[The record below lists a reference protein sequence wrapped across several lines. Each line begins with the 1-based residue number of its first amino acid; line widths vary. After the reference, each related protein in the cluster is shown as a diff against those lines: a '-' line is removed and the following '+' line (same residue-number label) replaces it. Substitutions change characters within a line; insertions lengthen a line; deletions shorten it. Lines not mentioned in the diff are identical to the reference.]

1 MTFQKQPRR
10 RSTAKK
16 EDVPQLDQ
24 KQTSP
29 EGQSNGLKEKTE
41 KPAAQ
46 SIRKVRDEEP
56 THRRV
61 VSQSLQSTHIQR
73 PTVTFVDNRHILP
86 RSLLQPSSPLS
97 PIGSARRKSKSDI
110 GSQLP
115 RYESGS
121 HATQLPGYA
130 AAPPRR
136 PNLEERHAN
145 SWGATT
151 VNKRLRNE
159 VFNDA
164 FLKQP
169 VAVQRH
175 QRPASHSRSI
185 PRRSMHLDARPAS
198 AHAVVNSGSPL
209 RTPVE
214 PVVTEP
220 AERPMPRLAQVE
232 SDRGPSPSPSPSPK
246 KNSNGAPSSSLDP
259 AALEHVKDITGSS
272 APEPQTLA
280 GQFTKTTSAGS
291 SASSP
296 PRAQR
301 RKRRYSGSGLRRK
314 PQDVT
319 LTDGSHMYQSRGD
332 LKFFEDADDADY
344 AGHGDGDGESSRAT
358 PTPSDTRPGSGQN
371 HIGLAAEQQQQQ
383 QEILPMRLPSSGF
396 SSGATSGMPSPA
408 AAAAAAMELEMEL
421 GQKIPRPINPKEARA
436 QQGSRVEYFL
446 LLEDLTSGM
455 RRPCIMDL
463 KMGTRQYG
471 VDAGAAKRESQRR
484 KCAATTSRELG
495 VRVCGLQAW
504 DARTGTYVFKDKYWG
519 RDLRAGEE
527 FQHALT
533 MFLYD
538 GIDYAS
544 VLRHIPTI
552 LRKLDHLETTV
563 RRLRG
568 YRFYAASLLMFYDGD
583 TTPDEPPA
591 GAEAEGDDYYYCST
605 TDFPTD
611 TEDVVAHGYNPNN
624 PNFGG
629 GRRRRGAGR
638 KREIDFKIADFANSV
653 TPPESYADADEVQRP
668 CPPRHPDQP
677 DAGFLRGLRSLRRY
691 FLRIQRDVREDLGL
705 LGAMRPRAGTGGEG
719 LETEDED
726 ADLSVSD

>member
-1 MTFQKQPRR
+1 MIIKRILTVVYRYIGVLNVTFQKQPRR

-16 EDVPQLDQ
+16 EDVPQLDHA
-24 KQTSP
+24 QTSQDV
-29 EGQSNGLKEKTE
+29 QSNGNGE
-41 KPAAQ
+41 KPEKQ
-46 SIRKVRDEEP
+46 PTQNLRKVRDQEP

-61 VSQSLQSTHIQR
+61 VSQSLQSAHIQR

-86 RSLLQPSSPLS
+86 RSLLQPSPLS
-97 PIGSARRKSKSDI
+97 PVGSGRRKSKSDF
-110 GSQLP
+110 GSELP
-115 RYESGS
+115 RDIVGQS
-121 HATQLPGYA
+121 TQKQEYGVPF
-130 AAPPRR
+130 PRR

-198 AHAVVNSGSPL
+198 AHAIVNSGSSMEKP
-209 RTPVE
+209 TQPVIN
-214 PVVTEP
+214 EP
-220 AERPMPRLAQVE
+220 AVSPLLRLAQMQSE
-232 SDRGPSPSPSPSPK
+232 HSPCTK
-246 KNSNGAPSSSLDP
+246 NGASSLDP
-259 AALEHVKDITGSS
+259 RDHVKDITGTS
-272 APEPQTLA
+272 APEPQTLG
-280 GQFTKTTSAGS
+280 GQFT
-291 SASSP
+291 
-296 PRAQR
+296 PRGQR

-319 LTDGSHMYQSRGD
+319 LADGSLENQSRGD

-344 AGHGDGDGESSRAT
+344 AGGDGDGDGESPQP
-358 PTPSDTRPGSGQN
+358 PTPSSFNTRPGSRQN
-371 HIGLAAEQQQQQ
+371 PDPATQ
-383 QEILPMRLPSSGF
+383 QESLRMPLPPSSF
-396 SSGATSGMPSPA
+396 SSGMTSGMPSPS
-408 AAAAAAMELEMEL
+408 MEVER
-421 GQKIPRPINPKEARA
+421 KIPRPINPKEARA

-455 RRPCIMDL
+455 KRPCIMDL

-471 VDAGAAKRESQRR
+471 VEAGVEKRESQRR

-504 DARTGTYVFKDKYWG
+504 DARTQTYVFKDKYWG

-527 FQHALT
+527 LRRALT

-538 GIDYAS
+538 GVDYAS

-552 LRKLDHLETTV
+552 LSKLAHLEATV

-583 TTPDEPPA
+583 TASDENDNPD
-591 GAEAEGDDYYYCST
+591 DMYCST

-611 TEDVVAHGYNPNN
+611 TEEGAAAADA
-624 PNFGG
+624 
-629 GRRRRGAGR
+629 RRRRRAG

-653 TPPESYADADEVQRP
+653 TPSTLKNLDEEGAAKP
-668 CPPRHPDQP
+668 CPPRYPDRP
-677 DAGFLRGLRSLRRY
+677 DAGFLRGLRSLRKY

-705 LGAMRPRAGTGGEG
+705 LGAARHNRQGDELA
-719 LETEDED
+719 LESEIGDVNEDD
-726 ADLSVSD
+726 AELSVSD